1 MKSLI
6 LKNLTAHRLKNKLTS
21 IIYSLTLGI
30 LILIIVTVNVE
41 LIEVKNYGKF
51 KNTDLTIQSDSK

>member
-6 LKNLTAHRLKNKLTS
+6 LKNLTAHRIKNKLTS